1 MKRKAI
7 RWYSGRKGRGLR
19 NIDQAL
25 DAPNRDAAEAGLPT
39 QAYEEAE
46 LEKYNVQDDIQQMVV
61 QFGYL
66 ALFSPVWPLIPV
78 GFLINNWIELR
89 SDFLK
94 ICIEHQRPSPTRA
107 DSIGPWLDSLSFL
120 NWLGSISTAA
130 IVYLFRGASPGHK
143 ASLYELAATIF
154 VSEHIYLVVTY
165 LVSAALKGFI
175 SEAVRKETR
184 EQYARRKKVLDE
196 LEINSSHGD
205 HVRDNVDYENDS
217 KEILNSGYE
226 IWFDKLDRSQSIK
239 AGIHLIKSIKVE

>member
-1 MKRKAI
+1 MKRKAV
-7 RWYSGRKGRGLR
+7 RWYSERKGRRSR

-25 DAPNRDAAEAGLPT
+25 NTPSRDSAKARLPT

-46 LEKYNVQDDIQQMVV
+46 LENYNVQDDIQQMVV

-120 NWLGSISTAA
+120 NWFGSISTAA
-130 IVYLFRGASPGHK
+130 IVYLFRGTSPGHD

-165 LVSAALKGFI
+165 LVRAALRSI
-175 SEAVRKETR
+175 SSEAVRKEMR
-184 EQYARRKKVLDE
+184 EQYARRKKVLNE
-196 LEINSSHGD
+196 FEINSSHKD
-205 HVRDNVDYENDS
+205 LVQDKFESENDS
-217 KEILNSGYE
+217 KEILNNCAE
-226 IWFDKLDRSQSIK
+226 IWYNKLDGSQSIK
-239 AGIHLIKSIKVE
+239 VGIHLIKSIKVE